1 MIGGLRN
8 VSIGAILRA
17 IRFRRSPTPLSEA
30 ELSDDHAPIYAH
42 DADRYWADDHP
53 VLELVRARRA
63 ANSAP
68 GARADGFKL
77 GLAVEGGGMRGVS
90 SAAMLVALDDLG
102 LRGVFDAVYSSSSGS
117 INAAYFFAGGD
128 CWYPLTIYFDD
139 LCTPKFVDMRN
150 MFNRRPMLNL
160 DYAFDE
166 VLETIKPLDFEKI
179 LKSPTE
185 FHVTISLVDSLTAI
199 GPHEF
204 ESREDLKAALK
215 ASCWMPVAVPG
226 TGMFRG
232 ERALDGGVLTAHP
245 HLLALEDGCTHVL
258 SLSTKPIKPP
268 PSHLAPGRRVSVAYL
283 ERVKR
288 GLGRAYAASQ
298 VEYRKQRR
306 RLQQWMTEPGDGPQ
320 VLDLA
325 PLPWMRE
332 IGNQTRDRDALVT
345 AARESHAVMAAA
357 IQGVPV
363 AEIRDGSFRSVPR
376 IVTVRTADGKRVS

>member
-1 MIGGLRN
+1 M
-8 VSIGAILRA
+8 
-17 IRFRRSPTPLSEA
+17 
-30 ELSDDHAPIYAH
+30 SDAYAH

-53 VLELVRARRA
+53 VLELIRERQA
-63 ANSAP
+63 AGSAP

-77 GLAVEGGGMRGVS
+77 GLAVEGGGMRGVA

-102 LRGVFDAVYSSSSGS
+102 LRPVFDAVYSSSSGS
-117 INAAYFFAGGD
+117 INAAYFMAGGD

-139 LCTPKFVDMRN
+139 LATRKFVDMRQ
-150 MFNRRPMLNL
+150 MFSSKPMLNL

-166 VLETIKPLDFEKI
+166 VVEVIKPLEFEKV
-179 LKSPTE
+179 LSSPVE
-185 FHVTISLVDSLTAI
+185 FHITISLVDSLKAI

-204 ESREDLKAALK
+204 DSREDLKSALK

-258 SLSTKPIKPP
+258 SLSTKPIKAPP
-268 PSHLAPGRRVSVAYL
+268 TRLSPGRRFSVSYL
-283 ERVKR
+283 ERLR
-288 GLGRAYAASQ
+288 PGLGRAYVASQ
-298 VEYRKQRR
+298 FKYRSQRK

-332 IGNQTRDRDALVT
+332 VGNQTRDRDALIT
-345 AARESHAVMAAA
+345 AAREAHAVAAA
-357 IQGVPV
+357 AVQGIPV

-376 IVTVRTADGKRVS
+376 IVTVRTAHGKRID